1 MMNKAMRRII
11 HRENNALMTFFEE
24 NAIQNRIPLD
34 LCFHTMIE
42 TFWIVAEESYRESQI
57 TITFKAIP
65 KNINDILNSSLEN
78 ICPQM
83 NLNDLERKIIEM
95 DFDDHCCQECV
106 HLYFDN
112 SCQKCIYQQ
121 RTAQLHNNPHNH
133 KIQWFCPYFEN
144 QNYDINIIDVLY
156 NLWERGNNADR

>member
-11 HRENNALMTFFEE
+11 HRENNTLMTFFEE

-34 LCFHTMIE
+34 LCFHAMREI
-42 TFWIVAEESYRESQI
+42 FWIVAEESYQESQI

-65 KNINDILNSSLEN
+65 KDINDILNSSLEN
-78 ICPQM
+78 IYPQM

-95 DFDDHCCQECV
+95 DFDDHRCQECV

-121 RTAQLHNNPHNH
+121 RTTQLRNNPHNH
-133 KIQWFCPYFEN
+133 ETLWFCPYFED